1 MTYSRA
7 RSCSTASEPR
17 QSKEELWEG
26 ALERKVGDSAVV
38 QMIGLESKKHI
49 VYARVVRMD
58 DDDDDDDNEGTTAPQ
73 VTVMSAIQTMV
84 DEGMYTDDGAIAT
97 AILSIAYRSGVL
109 FLFSFQFIF
118 SQMPISNLPIH
129 AKFLIQF
136 ISA

>member
-26 ALERKVGDSAVV
+26 ALERPVGDGAVV

-49 VYARVVRMD
+49 VYARVVRND
-58 DDDDDDDNEGTTAPQ
+58 GDNNEGAAANPQ

-84 DEGMYTDDGAIAT
+84 DEGM
-97 AILSIAYRSGVL
+97 
-109 FLFSFQFIF
+109 
-118 SQMPISNLPIH
+118 
-129 AKFLIQF
+129 
-136 ISA
+136 

>member
-49 VYARVVRMD
+49 VYARVVRTGND
-58 DDDDDDDNEGTTAPQ
+58 DDVDDKDEGTTSPQ

-84 DEGMYTDDGAIAT
+84 DEGMCIDAMV
-97 AILSIAYRSGVL
+97 LL
-109 FLFSFQFIF
+109 FLLLILILLLFDHDVVRCSCFIF
-118 SQMPISNLPIH
+118 NSSH
-129 AKFLIQF
+129 FY
-136 ISA
+136 